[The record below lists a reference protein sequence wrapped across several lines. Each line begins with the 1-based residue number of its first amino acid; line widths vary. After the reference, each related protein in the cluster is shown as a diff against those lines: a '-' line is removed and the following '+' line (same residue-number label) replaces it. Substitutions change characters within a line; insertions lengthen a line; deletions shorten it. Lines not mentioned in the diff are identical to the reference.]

1 MVKKEFLQNKM
12 ISYVPTKCMYIKKE
26 LRMNLLWPI
35 KLNLQILSL
44 LWSFSLI
51 KKLGQLAPTQSPT
64 LKKIFTSHVE
74 MNVCYNAPAL
84 VYIL

>member
-1 MVKKEFLQNKM
+1 
-12 ISYVPTKCMYIKKE
+12 
-26 LRMNLLWPI
+26 MNLLWPI

-64 LKKIFTSHVE
+64 LKKKFTSHVNE
-74 MNVCYNAPAL
+74 CVL
-84 VYIL
+84 

>member
-12 ISYVPTKCMYIKKE
+12 ISYVPTKGMYIKKE

-64 LKKIFTSHVE
+64 LYKNIYKSRWNECV
-74 MNVCYNAPAL
+74 L
-84 VYIL
+84 